1 MENSVSINQSDPKT
15 SRNPQTDA
23 VDQLGGELVV
33 GSGFEGEQPEI
44 SLDERN

>member
-1 MENSVSINQSDPKT
+1 MEHTVTINQPDPKT
-15 SRNPQTDA
+15 SGNPQTDA

>member
-1 MENSVSINQSDPKT
+1 MENTVPINQHDPET

-23 VDQLGGELVV
+23 IEQLGGESVV

-44 SLDERN
+44 SLDERK